1 MKAVVIEE
9 YGSPEVLQVKEVEQ
23 PKPTK
28 KQILIKVHATSV
40 NSGEWRVRKADPF
53 IVRLFFGLTKPR
65 FPILGT
71 TYAGVIESIGEEV
84 TNWQVGQRVFG
95 MTGMKMGSY
104 AEYLALPAT
113 GCISE
118 MPDSLDYLEAATI
131 PFGGITA
138 ACFLKRAKLEG
149 NNNVL
154 VYGASGAVGTA
165 AVQLAKAAGAKVT
178 AVCSGENAA
187 LVKGL
192 GADEVLDYKAD
203 NFKLVD
209 GAYDLVFET
218 VDKCSLDQC
227 LLALKKGGTLILGSA
242 GFKDTL
248 RGAMKSSFGSKKVIS
263 GVSDEDS
270 EHLEYIKTLL
280 EKKAYKAVVDKQY
293 PLEEMRQAHTYV
305 EAGHKK
311 GNVAIKII

>member
-1 MKAVVIEE
+1 M
-9 YGSPEVLQVKEVEQ
+9 
-23 PKPTK
+23 
-28 KQILIKVHATSV
+28 HATSV

-53 IVRLFFGLTKPR
+53 IVRLFWFNKAR

-71 TYAGVIESIGEEV
+71 TYAGVIESLGEEV
-84 TNWQVGQRVFG
+84 TDWQVGQRVFG

-118 MPDSLDYLEAATI
+118 MPGSLDYLEAATI

-138 ACFLKRAKLEG
+138 ACFLNRAKLAG
-149 NNNVL
+149 DNNVL
-154 VYGASGAVGTA
+154 IYGASGAVGTA

-203 NFKLVD
+203 NFKLAD
-209 GAYDLVFET
+209 GAYDIVFET
-218 VDKCSLDQC
+218 VDKCLSLDQC
-227 LLALKKGGTLILGSA
+227 LLALKKAAHLSLALQAT
-242 GFKDTL
+242 KDTL